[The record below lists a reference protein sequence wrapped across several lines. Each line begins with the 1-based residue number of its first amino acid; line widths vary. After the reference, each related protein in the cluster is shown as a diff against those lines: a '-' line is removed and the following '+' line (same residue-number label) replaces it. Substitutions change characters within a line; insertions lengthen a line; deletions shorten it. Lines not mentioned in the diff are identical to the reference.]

1 MHVLRRLSR
10 RQSRGMH
17 RRSRCIMH
25 SQWYPPLSLS
35 LRTSCAACAMR
46 SRITTT
52 TTTITTGIFFG
63 GKSKRSACVLGPIEG
78 RRTAHGEVSRPRL
91 RSDPHRA
98 HSPTSRA
105 RRLCFV
111 CLSRPVFL
119 LLLRRN
125 FLSPPPVSSLSCL
138 DEKQQLVLILFVH
151 VRNKRELERMDL
163 FDGWNSKNLISLILN
178 LYIYI
183 LGHGY
188 LENRFLEDWKFFF
201 FSVKSRGDR
210 EDTSH

>member
-1 MHVLRRLSR
+1 
-10 RQSRGMH
+10 
-17 RRSRCIMH
+17 
-25 SQWYPPLSLS
+25 
-35 LRTSCAACAMR
+35 MR

-178 LYIYI
+178 LYYTRGARIFGKLI
-183 LGHGY
+183 LRGS
-188 LENRFLEDWKFFF
+188 KVFFF
-201 FSVKSRGDR
+201 FFFFQWNRKVIERTRFISIREYVKSTWIRVNEVLLR
-210 EDTSH
+210 TFPRRYFL

>member
-1 MHVLRRLSR
+1 MIS
-10 RQSRGMH
+10 S
-17 RRSRCIMH
+17 S
-25 SQWYPPLSLS
+25 LSLS
-35 LRTSCAACAMR
+35 LCTSCAACAMR

-138 DEKQQLVLILFVH
+138 DEKQQLVLVLFVH
-151 VRNKRELERMDL
+151 VRNKRELEMDGS
-163 FDGWNSKNLISLILN
+163 FRWMEFKKFNIFNFEFIL
-178 LYIYI
+178 Y
-183 LGHGY
+183 
-188 LENRFLEDWKFFF
+188 
-201 FSVKSRGDR
+201 SRGTDIWKI
-210 EDTSH
+210 DS